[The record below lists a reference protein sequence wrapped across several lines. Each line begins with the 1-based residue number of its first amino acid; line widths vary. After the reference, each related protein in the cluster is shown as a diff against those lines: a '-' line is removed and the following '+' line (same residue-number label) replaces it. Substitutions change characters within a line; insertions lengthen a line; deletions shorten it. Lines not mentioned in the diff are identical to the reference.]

1 MHLGK
6 FTLVG
11 VGLLGGSLGLAVQRR
26 GLTTQVAGLVRRAS
40 AVDECLKLGVATTV
54 TRNVATAVEG
64 ADWIVL
70 CSPIGQMKSLMTDL
84 LPFVKPGAI
93 ITDVGS
99 VKSTVVEAI
108 EPLAESVG
116 AHFIGSHPMAGSER
130 TGAAASRAD
139 LFEGAVCVVTP
150 TSRTPRAVVQRV
162 TEFWSALGSRVI
174 SMSPDRHDDLV
185 GRSSHLPH
193 VAAAGL
199 ANYVLSPVHPSD
211 QGRLCAGGFR
221 DTTRIASGS
230 PEMWRDIALANRRH
244 LSRVLGVFLEDL
256 TELRRALDEGNAA
269 CVEEFF
275 ANAKSRRDAWLDQ
288 QSQETKGGAD

>member
-26 GLTTQVAGLVRRAS
+26 GLTTHVAGLVRRAS
-40 AVDECLKLGVATTV
+40 AVDECLKFGVATTV

-256 TELRRALDEGNAA
+256 TEFRRALDEENAA
-269 CVEEFF
+269 WVEEFF

-288 QSQETKGGAD
+288 QSQETKGGTD

>member
-26 GLTTQVAGLVRRAS
+26 GLTSQVAGLVRRAS

-150 TSRTPRAVVQRV
+150 TPRTPRAVVQRV

-256 TELRRALDEGNAA
+256 TEFRRALDEGNAA
-269 CVEEFF
+269 WVEEFF
-275 ANAKSRRDAWLDQ
+275 ANAKSRRDGWLDQ